1 MKKEVSRLELKGP
14 ARSGGNRKA
23 KEENMRGVVFPG
35 DRVVAYLEVPD
46 PTPGPLD
53 VVVEMRA
60 SGMCGSDLQNY
71 RRPLDQPAYMPSL
84 IGRPPIA
91 GHEPAGI
98 VCAVGSAVPS
108 RQARL
113 GQRVMVH
120 HYQGCT
126 NCNHCRSGW
135 QQLCQNAKPMVNV
148 YGNNDDG
155 GHAPYL
161 KVPANTLV
169 PLPDEL
175 SFEAGAAISCG
186 TGTAY
191 QALVRLN
198 VSARD
203 TIAIF
208 GQGPVG
214 LSATQLAHAMNAR
227 VIAIDVNAERLK
239 RASEFG
245 ADALINPSKDDP
257 LQALRELTDGIG
269 VDCALDTSGASS
281 ARIAAVR
288 ATKIW
293 GVCCFVGEGGDV
305 TINVSPD
312 MIRRQMTIIAS
323 WTFSSIGQAEC
334 ARFIVSRNIDV
345 DRIFTNRWSLDQ
357 AADAYR
363 LFDQGVG
370 GKGVFLM

>member
-363 LFDQGVG
+363 LFDQSVG

>member
-1 MKKEVSRLELKGP
+1 MVS
-14 ARSGGNRKA
+14 
-23 KEENMRGVVFPG
+23 
-35 DRVVAYLEVPD
+35 YLEVPD
-46 PTPGPLD
+46 PSPGPLD
-53 VVVEMRA
+53 VVVEMKA
-60 SGMCGSDLQNY
+60 SGMCGTDLQNY
-71 RRPLDQPAYMPSL
+71 RRPRDQAPYMPPL
-84 IGRPPIA
+84 IERSPIA

-98 VCAVGSAVPS
+98 VCAIGSAVPAE
-108 RQARL
+108 QARI

-135 QQLCQNAKPMVNV
+135 QQLCQKAKPMVRV

-169 PLPDEL
+169 PLPEEL

-191 QALVRLN
+191 NALVRLN

-227 VIAIDVNAERLK
+227 VIAIDVNAQRLK
-239 RASEFG
+239 RSLEFG
-245 ADALINPSKDDP
+245 ADALIDPSKDNA
-257 LQALRELTDGIG
+257 LEALRELTDGVG
-269 VDCALDTSGASS
+269 VDCALETSGASS
-281 ARIAAVR
+281 ARISAVR

-312 MIRRQMTIIAS
+312 MLRRQMTIFGS
-323 WTFSSIGQAEC
+323 WTFSSVGQAEC
-334 ARFIVSRNIDV
+334 AQFIARRSIDV
-345 DRIFTNRWSLDQ
+345 DRIYTNRWSLDQ
-357 AADAYR
+357 AAEAYR
-363 LFDQGVG
+363 LFDQAVG

>member
-203 TIAIF
+203 TIVIF

-227 VIAIDVNAERLK
+227 VIAVDVNAERLK

-245 ADALINPSKDDP
+245 ADALINPGKDDP
-257 LQALRELTDGIG
+257 LQVLRELTDGIG

-334 ARFIVSRNIDV
+334 ARFMVSHNIDV

-357 AADAYR
+357 AAEAYR
-363 LFDQGVG
+363 LFDQGAG

>member
-1 MKKEVSRLELKGP
+1 MKKEVSGLELKGP

-35 DRVVAYLEVPD
+35 DRLVAYLEVPD

-113 GQRVMVH
+113 GQRIMVH

-227 VIAIDVNAERLK
+227 VIAIDVNAERLE

-245 ADALINPSKDDP
+245 ADVLIDPGKDDP

-334 ARFIVSRNIDV
+334 ARFIASRNIDV

-357 AADAYR
+357 AAEAYR

>member
-1 MKKEVSRLELKGP
+1 
-14 ARSGGNRKA
+14 
-23 KEENMRGVVFPG
+23 MRGVVFPG
-35 DRVVAYLEVPD
+35 NRMVSYLEVPD

-53 VVVEMRA
+53 VVVEMKA

-84 IGRPPIA
+84 IGRTPIA
-91 GHEPAGI
+91 GHEPAGV
-98 VCAVGSAVPS
+98 VCAIGTAVPAA
-108 RQARL
+108 QARV

-126 NCNHCRSGW
+126 TCNDCRSGW
-135 QQLCQNAKPMVNV
+135 QQLCQNTKPMVRV

-169 PLPDEL
+169 PLPEEL
-175 SFEAGAAISCG
+175 SFAAGAAISCG

-191 QALVRLN
+191 GALVRLN
-198 VSARD
+198 LSARD

-239 RASEFG
+239 RAPEFG
-245 ADALINPSKDDP
+245 ADAIIDPAKDDV
-257 LQALRELTDGIG
+257 LEALRELTGGTG
-269 VDCALDTSGASS
+269 VDCALDTSGAAS

-288 ATKIW
+288 ATKTW

-305 TINVSPD
+305 TINVSSD
-312 MIRRQMTIIAS
+312 MIRRQRTIIAS

-334 ARFIVSRNIDV
+334 ARFIVGHGIDV

-357 AADAYR
+357 AVEAYQ
-363 LFDQGVG
+363 LFDQGAG

>member
-1 MKKEVSRLELKGP
+1 
-14 ARSGGNRKA
+14 
-23 KEENMRGVVFPG
+23 
-35 DRVVAYLEVPD
+35 
-46 PTPGPLD
+46 
-53 VVVEMRA
+53 
-60 SGMCGSDLQNY
+60 
-71 RRPLDQPAYMPSL
+71 
-84 IGRPPIA
+84 
-91 GHEPAGI
+91 
-98 VCAVGSAVPS
+98 
-108 RQARL
+108 
-113 GQRVMVH
+113 
-120 HYQGCT
+120 
-126 NCNHCRSGW
+126 
-135 QQLCQNAKPMVNV
+135 MVNV

-191 QALVRLN
+191 RALVRLN

-227 VIAIDVNAERLK
+227 VIAVDVNAERLK

-245 ADALINPSKDDP
+245 ADALINPGKDDP

-334 ARFIVSRNIDV
+334 ARFIVSHNIDV

-357 AADAYR
+357 AAEAYR

>member
-1 MKKEVSRLELKGP
+1 MK
-14 ARSGGNRKA
+14 
-23 KEENMRGVVFPG
+23 GVVFPG
-35 DRVVAYLEVPD
+35 DRTIAYADVPD
-46 PTPGPLD
+46 PNPSPLD
-53 VVVEMRA
+53 VVIEMKA
-60 SGMCGSDLQNY
+60 SGMCGTDLQNY
-71 RRPLDQPAYMPSL
+71 RRPRDQAPYMPSL

-91 GHEPAGI
+91 GHEPAGV
-98 VCAVGSAVPS
+98 VCAVGAAVPAEH
-108 RQARL
+108 ARI

-126 NCNHCRSGW
+126 TCDHCRSGW
-135 QQLCQNAKPMVNV
+135 QQLCQRAKPMVRV

-191 QALVRLN
+191 NALMRLSL
-198 VSARD
+198 SAPH

-214 LSATQLAHAMNAR
+214 LSATRLAHAMNAR
-227 VIAIDVNAERLK
+227 VIALDVNAERLQ
-239 RASEFG
+239 RARKFG
-245 ADALINPSKDDP
+245 ADALIDPGNDDA
-257 LQALRELTDGIG
+257 LAALRELTHGFG
-269 VDCALDTSGASS
+269 VDCALETSGASS
-281 ARIAAVR
+281 ARICAVR

-293 GVCCFVGEGGDV
+293 GVCCFVGEGGEV
-305 TINVSPD
+305 TINVSQD

-323 WTFSSIGQAEC
+323 WTFSTVGQADC
-334 ARFIVSRNIDV
+334 AKFIAERGIDI
-345 DRIFTNRWSLDQ
+345 DRIYTNRWSLDQ
-357 AADAYR
+357 AAEAYR

-370 GKGVFLM
+370 GKGVFMM

>member
-1 MKKEVSRLELKGP
+1 
-14 ARSGGNRKA
+14 
-23 KEENMRGVVFPG
+23 MRGVVFPG

-84 IGRPPIA
+84 IGRSPIA

-98 VCAVGSAVPS
+98 VCAVGSAVPA
-108 RQARL
+108 RQAQL

-227 VIAIDVNAERLK
+227 VIAVDVNAERLK

-245 ADALINPSKDDP
+245 ADALIDPGKDDP

-334 ARFIVSRNIDV
+334 ARFMVSHNIDV

-357 AADAYR
+357 AAEAYR
-363 LFDQGVG
+363 LFDQGAG

>member
-1 MKKEVSRLELKGP
+1 
-14 ARSGGNRKA
+14 
-23 KEENMRGVVFPG
+23 
-35 DRVVAYLEVPD
+35 
-46 PTPGPLD
+46 
-53 VVVEMRA
+53 
-60 SGMCGSDLQNY
+60 
-71 RRPLDQPAYMPSL
+71 
-84 IGRPPIA
+84 
-91 GHEPAGI
+91 
-98 VCAVGSAVPS
+98 
-108 RQARL
+108 
-113 GQRVMVH
+113 
-120 HYQGCT
+120 
-126 NCNHCRSGW
+126 
-135 QQLCQNAKPMVNV
+135 
-148 YGNNDDG
+148 
-155 GHAPYL
+155 
-161 KVPANTLV
+161 V

-227 VIAIDVNAERLK
+227 VIAVDVNAERLK

-245 ADALINPSKDDP
+245 ADALIDPGKDDP

-334 ARFIVSRNIDV
+334 ARFMVSHNIDV

-357 AADAYR
+357 AAEAYR
-363 LFDQGVG
+363 LFDQGAG

>member
-1 MKKEVSRLELKGP
+1 
-14 ARSGGNRKA
+14 
-23 KEENMRGVVFPG
+23 MRGVVFPG
-35 DRVVAYLEVPD
+35 DRLVSYVDVPD

-53 VVVEMRA
+53 VIVEMKA
-60 SGMCGSDLQNY
+60 SGMCGTDLQNY
-71 RRPLDQPAYMPSL
+71 RRPRDQAPYMPSL

-98 VCAVGSAVPS
+98 VCAVGTAVPPA
-108 RQARL
+108 QARV
-113 GQRVMVH
+113 GERVMVH

-126 NCNHCRSGW
+126 TCDHCRSGW
-135 QQLCQNAKPMVNV
+135 QQLCQIAKPMVRV

-169 PLPDEL
+169 PLPQEL
-175 SFEAGAAISCG
+175 SFAAGAAISCG

-191 QALVRLN
+191 NALVRLN
-198 VSARD
+198 LSARH

-227 VIAIDVNAERLK
+227 VIAIDVNAQRLQ
-239 RASEFG
+239 RAREFG
-245 ADALINPSKDDP
+245 ADALIDP
-257 LQALRELTDGIG
+257 AKVDALEALRELTHGIG
-269 VDCALDTSGASS
+269 VDCTLETSGASS

-288 ATKIW
+288 ASKIW

-305 TINVSPD
+305 TISVSPD
-312 MIRRQMTIIAS
+312 MIRRHDPAAGNT
-323 WTFSSIGQAEC
+323 
-334 ARFIVSRNIDV
+334 
-345 DRIFTNRWSLDQ
+345 LD
-357 AADAYR
+357 
-363 LFDQGVG
+363 LCP
-370 GKGVFLM
+370 

>member
-1 MKKEVSRLELKGP
+1 M
-14 ARSGGNRKA
+14 
-23 KEENMRGVVFPG
+23 
-35 DRVVAYLEVPD
+35 PD

-53 VVVEMRA
+53 VVIEMKA
-60 SGMCGSDLQNY
+60 SGMCGTDLQNY
-71 RRPLDQPAYMPSL
+71 RRPRDQAPYMPPL
-84 IGRPPIA
+84 IERSPIA

-98 VCAVGSAVPS
+98 VCAIGSAVPAAH
-108 RQARL
+108 ARI

-135 QQLCQNAKPMVNV
+135 QQLCQKAKPMVRV

-169 PLPDEL
+169 ALPEVL
-175 SFEAGAAISCG
+175 SFEAGAAISFG

-191 QALVRLN
+191 NALVRLN

-239 RASEFG
+239 RAPEFG
-245 ADALINPSKDDP
+245 ADALIDPSQDDP
-257 LQALRELTDGIG
+257 LEALRELTDGIG
-269 VDCALDTSGASS
+269 VDCALETSGAAS
-281 ARIAAVR
+281 ARICAVR

-312 MIRRQMTIIAS
+312 MLRRQMTIFGS
-323 WTFSSIGQAEC
+323 WTFSPVGQAEC
-334 ARFIVSRNIDV
+334 AEFIARRSIDV
-345 DRIFTNRWSLDQ
+345 DRILHQSLD
-357 AADAYR
+357 AR
-363 LFDQGVG
+363 SGRGSLPT
-370 GKGVFLM
+370 L

>member
-1 MKKEVSRLELKGP
+1 
-14 ARSGGNRKA
+14 
-23 KEENMRGVVFPG
+23 
-35 DRVVAYLEVPD
+35 
-46 PTPGPLD
+46 
-53 VVVEMRA
+53 
-60 SGMCGSDLQNY
+60 
-71 RRPLDQPAYMPSL
+71 
-84 IGRPPIA
+84 
-91 GHEPAGI
+91 
-98 VCAVGSAVPS
+98 
-108 RQARL
+108 
-113 GQRVMVH
+113 
-120 HYQGCT
+120 
-126 NCNHCRSGW
+126 
-135 QQLCQNAKPMVNV
+135 MVNV

-214 LSATQLAHAMNAR
+214 LSATQLAHAMGAR
-227 VIAIDVNAERLK
+227 VIAVDVNAERLR

-245 ADALINPSKDDP
+245 ADALIDPGKDDP

-334 ARFIVSRNIDV
+334 ARFIVSHNIDV

-357 AADAYR
+357 AAEAYR
-363 LFDQGVG
+363 LFDQRVG